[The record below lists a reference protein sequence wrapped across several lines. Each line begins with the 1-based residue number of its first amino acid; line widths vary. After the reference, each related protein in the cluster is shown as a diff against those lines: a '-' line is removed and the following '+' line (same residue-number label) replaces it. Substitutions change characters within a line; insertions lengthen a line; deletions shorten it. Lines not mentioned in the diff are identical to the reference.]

1 MGTDMKKDRIL
12 NVLVPVL
19 LLMVRKRNRN
29 MNYRSD
35 FISVNMVRYIKV
47 QTRYNEKI
55 LESAMNDEIIIQSL
69 CNICYYENNLKYK

>member
-1 MGTDMKKDRIL
+1 
-12 NVLVPVL
+12 
-19 LLMVRKRNRN
+19 
-29 MNYRSD
+29 MNYNSD
-35 FISVNMVRYIKV
+35 FVSVNMVRYIKV

>member
-1 MGTDMKKDRIL
+1 MKKDRIL

-47 QTRYNEKI
+47 QTRYNEKNVRI
-55 LESAMNDEIIIQSL
+55 GNE
-69 CNICYYENNLKYK
+69 